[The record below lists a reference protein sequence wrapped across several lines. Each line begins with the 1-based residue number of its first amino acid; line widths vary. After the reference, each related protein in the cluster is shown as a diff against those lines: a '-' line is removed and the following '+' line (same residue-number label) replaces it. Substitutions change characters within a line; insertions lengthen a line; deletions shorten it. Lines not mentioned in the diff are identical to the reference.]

1 MKRHGQHNANF
12 VNRKHTGIK
21 KKHNKIDL
29 TFPTM
34 FEV

>member
-1 MKRHGQHNANF
+1 MKRHGQHNAIF
-12 VNRKHTGIK
+12 FNRKHMGK

-34 FEV
+34 FKV